1 MMRPENELGGNLV
14 MKCKYTIE
22 TLIGELTVL
31 ENDGRITDLHFGKV
45 SILGMKEM
53 KTELIEEVEKQI
65 NEYYQGKRQD
75 YDLPLRLEGTPFQ
88 KKVWEALREIPKG
101 ETRTYEDIAIAVGNP
116 KASRAVGMANNRNR
130 IPVIIP
136 CHRVI
141 GKNGK
146 LVGYAGG
153 LDVKARLLAMEKKR
167 G

>member
-1 MMRPENELGGNLV
+1 

-22 TLIGELTVL
+22 TLIGDLTVL
-31 ENDGRITDLHFGKV
+31 ENDGKITDLHFGKV
-45 SILGMKEM
+45 SILGMEEK
-53 KTELIEEVEKQI
+53 KTELIAEVEQQI
-65 NEYYQGKRQD
+65 NEYYQGDRD
-75 YDLPLRLEGTPFQ
+75 EFDLPLRIEGTPFQ

-146 LVGYAGG
+146 MVGFAGG
-153 LDVKARLLAMEKKR
+153 LDVKERLLEMEKNQS
-167 G
+167 

>member
-1 MMRPENELGGNLV
+1 

-31 ENDGRITDLHFGKV
+31 ENDGRITNLHFGTV

-53 KTELIEEVEKQI
+53 KTPVIEEVEKQI

-75 YDLPLRLEGTPFQ
+75 YELPLHLEGTPFQ
-88 KKVWEALREIPKG
+88 MKVWEALREIPKG

-141 GKNGK
+141 GKNGR

-153 LDVKARLLAMEKKR
+153 LDVKARLLALEKKR
-167 G
+167 